1 MFIENDQATPRPG
14 GARPRRGRPPG
25 PTPEGKAARNR
36 LYRIAIRQIARRGY
50 EAATLREIARQ
61 AGVSVGLL
69 YRYFPSKQSVVL
81 ALYDELSA
89 AYAERAH
96 ALPAGP
102 WRDRFVFALRTSL
115 ETLAPQR
122 ETLAALVPVL
132 VGDRAQGLFA
142 PGTSFSRQRVQQVF
156 VDAVEG
162 AADAPGAPSPAA
174 LGRLLYLA
182 HLLVLLWWLLDRSAG
197 QRATFGALS
206 LLERAL
212 PLLAAALR
220 VPGAGALLARADAL
234 VRDGLYGE
242 ADGA

>member
-1 MFIENDQATPRPG
+1 MFIENRQIDPG
-14 GARPRRGRPPG
+14 SGGGRRRRGRPPG

-36 LYRIAIRQIARRGY
+36 LYRVAIRQIARHGY
-50 EAATLREIARQ
+50 EAATLRGIARQ

-89 AYAERAH
+89 AYAERAR
-96 ALPAGP
+96 AMPAGS
-102 WRDRFVFALRTSL
+102 WRDRFVFALRASL

-122 ETLAALVPVL
+122 DTLAALVPVL
-132 VGDRAQGLFA
+132 VADREHGLFA
-142 PGTSFSRQRVQQVF
+142 PATSFSRRRVQEAF
-156 VDAVEG
+156 AYAVEG

-182 HLLVLLWWLLDRSAG
+182 HLLILLWWLLDRSRG
-197 QRATFGALS
+197 QRATLGALS

-220 VPGAGALLARADAL
+220 VPGAAALVERADAL

-242 ADGA
+242 ADSA